1 MATIRHY
8 RELDVYKLAM
18 DAAMQIFEITKTFP
32 EAEKYSLVDQIRRSS
47 RSVCGNIA
55 EAWRKRRYPAAF
67 ISKLSDSEGEGAET
81 QVWIE
86 ISFRCKYISKKEA
99 ENLDKEYDHIL
110 GKLVRMIEH
119 PEKWTIKNSS
129 KKISP

>member
-1 MATIRHY
+1 MATIRHF

-18 DAAMQIFEITKTFP
+18 DAAMQVFELTKGFP
-32 EAEKYSLVDQIRRSS
+32 SDEKYSLVDQFRRSS

-67 ISKLSDSEGEGAET
+67 VSKLSDAEVEGAET

-86 ISFRCKYISKKEA
+86 MSLRCEYITDTEA
-99 ENLDKEYDHIL
+99 EDLDTTYDQIL

-119 PEKWTIKNSS
+119 PEKWTIKPTG
-129 KKISP
+129 KKENR